1 MIEYGRELFGLRSLG
16 RFHGSAVVKAQV
28 PSLFSTIVLISSA
41 YLFDIQIQENDAKR
55 LIQHPYVIQLL
66 TVFVTFILAFRA
78 NFAYGRVSTVLH
90 ISLCQF
96 V

>member
-16 RFHGSAVVKAQV
+16 RLHGSAVVRAQV
-28 PSLFSTIVLISSA
+28 PSIFSSIVLIFSA
-41 YLFDIQIQENDAKR
+41 YFFDIDIQENDEKR

-78 NFAYGRVSTVLH
+78 NFAYARVSPL
-90 ISLCQF
+90 L
-96 V
+96 